1 LEGTSGFD
9 ILLLGLFG
17 PFILKRLGVLA
28 CFSQGVC
35 APSIGSAFFLLVF
48 VCLVFG
54 KRDFRSKHIATCI
67 LILAT
72 PLHLG
77 FSIES
82 SSFEALNV
90 LSTAILLL

>member
-1 LEGTSGFD
+1 MLFASSGLP
-9 ILLLGLFG
+9 ILW
-17 PFILKRLGVLA
+17 A
-28 CFSQGVC
+28 T
-35 APSIGSAFFLLVF
+35 
-48 VCLVFG
+48 
-54 KRDFRSKHIATCI
+54 IATARMHEKHMATCMRI
-67 LILAT
+67 FAT